1 MVLTNMEEIVGEE
14 KGKRIERYT
23 ESNTLQ
29 VK

>member
-1 MVLTNMEEIVGEE
+1 MVLTNMEEIVGVE
-14 KGKRIERYT
+14 KGKRIERCT

>member
-1 MVLTNMEEIVGEE
+1 MVLTNMEEIVAEE
-14 KGKRIERYT
+14 KGKRIERCT